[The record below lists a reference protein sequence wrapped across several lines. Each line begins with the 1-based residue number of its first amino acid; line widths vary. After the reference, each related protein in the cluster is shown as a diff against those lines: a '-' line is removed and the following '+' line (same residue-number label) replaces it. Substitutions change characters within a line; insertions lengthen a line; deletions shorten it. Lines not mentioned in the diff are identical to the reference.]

1 MSKFEVVLERQ
12 WRLLRILTTAQEGKT
27 LMELSAKFNVSEKT
41 IKRDLM
47 TLKKSLWPWKSKN
60 DTMGAKDTGT
70 SQSLSFDEF
79 LDHDE
84 LFILYLT
91 GN

>member
-47 TLKKSLWPWKSKN
+47 TLKKVFGPWKSKN
-60 DTMGAKDTGT
+60 
-70 SQSLSFDEF
+70 
-79 LDHDE
+79 
-84 LFILYLT
+84 
-91 GN
+91 